1 MIIGLLII
9 ANATK
14 TKTTMFKILLST
26 IFFLFI
32 SFLAAAQT
40 KLSLKEAIKIGI
52 ENNIDVAQSEL
63 QMQKADINYKQSKA
77 YMLPNLNA
85 SANHGTNQ
93 GRSIDPFTNSF
104 INQNVNY
111 ANYGVS
117 SSLLLFNGS
126 SLQNQIKTNKL
137 GFEASKME
145 LQQSKD
151 NLTINII
158 LTFLTVLSA
167 EENLQQSIEQQAV
180 SDSQVNRLSI
190 LNQTGAIA
198 PSEYYDL
205 KGQLAA
211 DEINIVNNKAAVE
224 TAKLN
229 LSQLLN
235 IPYDKNLAVE
245 KLPETNF
252 NTIYEN
258 TSEKIYATALQQFAQ
273 IKSVELR
280 TKSATKNIRAIK
292 GQLFPTLSLDGNAY
306 TNYSSV
312 ASQDFFVNSIE
323 APSQDYVMVNG
334 SKTPVITQQNNFV
347 TKKIT
352 FGNQLNNN
360 FFTTFN
366 LSLSIPLFNASQVR
380 NKIKMAKI
388 ELKNSE
394 LIEQNTKLELQQ
406 EIERAYV
413 NLVSSTEKYKLLLGQ
428 VASFQES
435 FNAAEIK
442 FNSGAITSV
451 DYLIAKN
458 NLDKAKSNLITAK
471 YDINLREKIVDYYQ
485 GKENW

>member
-1 MIIGLLII
+1 
-9 ANATK
+9 
-14 TKTTMFKILLST
+14 
-26 IFFLFI
+26 
-32 SFLAAAQT
+32 
-40 KLSLKEAIKIGI
+40 
-52 ENNIDVAQSEL
+52 
-63 QMQKADINYKQSKA
+63 
-77 YMLPNLNA
+77 
-85 SANHGTNQ
+85 
-93 GRSIDPFTNSF
+93 
-104 INQNVNY
+104 
-111 ANYGVS
+111 
-117 SSLLLFNGS
+117 LFNGS
-126 SLQNQIKTNKL
+126 SLQNEIKTNKL

-158 LTFLTVLSA
+158 LSFLTVLSA
-167 EENLQQSIEQQAV
+167 EENLQQSIEQKAV
-180 SDSQVNRLSI
+180 SDSQVNRLAI

-211 DEINIVNNKAAVE
+211 DEINIVNNKASVE

-229 LSQLLN
+229 LLQLLN
-235 IPYDKNLAVE
+235 IPYDKKLLVE
-245 KLPETNF
+245 KLPETSF

-280 TKSATKNIRAIK
+280 TKSAATNIRAVK

-312 ASQDFFVNSIE
+312 ASQDFFVNTTE
-323 APSQDYVMVNG
+323 APGNDYVIVNG
-334 SKTPVITQQNNFV
+334 SKTPVVTQQNNFI

-388 ELKNSE
+388 DLKNSE
-394 LIEQNTKLELQQ
+394 FIEKNTKLELQH

-451 DYLIAKN
+451 DYLVAKN
-458 NLDKAKSNLITAK
+458 NLDKAKSNLISAK
-471 YDINLREKIVDYYQ
+471 YDITLREKILDYYQ

>member
-1 MIIGLLII
+1 
-9 ANATK
+9 
-14 TKTTMFKILLST
+14 MFKIILST
-26 IFFLFI
+26 IFLLLA
-32 SFLAAAQT
+32 SFLAVAQT

-52 ENNIDVAQSEL
+52 ENNFDVAQSQLET
-63 QMQKADINYKQSKA
+63 QKADINYKQSRA
-77 YMLPNLNA
+77 HLLPDLNA

-117 SSLLLFNGS
+117 SSVLLFNGLA
-126 SLQNQIKTNKL
+126 LQKQIKTNKL
-137 GFEASKME
+137 GLEASKME

-158 LTFLTVLSA
+158 LSYLSVLSA
-167 EENLQQSIEQQAV
+167 EENLQQSIEQKTV
-180 SDSQVNRLSI
+180 SDSQVNRLMI
-190 LNQTGAIA
+190 LNQTGAIS

-211 DEINIVNNKAAVE
+211 DEINIVNNKAEVE

-235 IPYDKNLAVE
+235 IPYDKNLLVE
-245 KLPETNF
+245 KLPENSFT
-252 NTIYEN
+252 TIYEN
-258 TSEKIYATALQQFAQ
+258 TSEEVYATALQQFAQ

-280 TKSATKNIRAIK
+280 KKTAIANIHAIK

-323 APSQDYVMVNG
+323 APGPDYVIING
-334 SKTPVITQQNNFV
+334 SKTPVITKQNQYT

-380 NKIKMAKI
+380 NKIKLAKI

-394 LIEQNTKLELQQ
+394 LIEQNTRIELQQ

-413 NLVSSTEKYKLLLGQ
+413 NLVSSTEKYKLLLDQ

-451 DYLIAKN
+451 DYLVAKN
-458 NLDKAKSNLITAK
+458 NLDKAKSNLISAK
-471 YDINLREKIVDYYQ
+471 YDIILREKILDYYQ

>member
-1 MIIGLLII
+1 
-9 ANATK
+9 
-14 TKTTMFKILLST
+14 MFKIILST
-26 IFFLFI
+26 IFLSLA
-32 SFLAAAQT
+32 SFFAVAQT

-52 ENNIDVAQSEL
+52 ENNFDVAQSQLET
-63 QMQKADINYKQSKA
+63 QKADINYKQSKA
-77 YMLPNLNA
+77 HMLPNLNA
-85 SANHGTNQ
+85 SANHGINQ

-117 SSLLLFNGS
+117 SSVLLFNGLA
-126 SLQNQIKTNKL
+126 LQNQIKTNKL
-137 GFEASKME
+137 GLEASKME

-158 LTFLTVLSA
+158 LSYLSVLSA
-167 EENLQQSIEQQAV
+167 EESLQQSIEQKTV
-180 SDSQVNRLSI
+180 SDSQVNRLMI
-190 LNQTGAIA
+190 LNQTGAIS

-211 DEINIVNNKAAVE
+211 DEINIVNNKAALE

-229 LSQLLN
+229 LAQLLN
-235 IPYDKNLAVE
+235 IPYDKTLLVE
-245 KLPETNF
+245 KLPENSF
-252 NTIYEN
+252 ATIYEN
-258 TSEKIYATALQQFAQ
+258 TSEEVYATALQQFAQ

-280 TKSATKNIRAIK
+280 KKSALANIQAIQ

-312 ASQDFFVNSIE
+312 ASQDFFVNTTE
-323 APSQDYVMVNG
+323 APGQDYVIVNG
-334 SKTPVITQQNNFV
+334 SKTPVITQQNNFI

-366 LSLSIPLFNASQVR
+366 LSLSIPLFNASQVK
-380 NKIKMAKI
+380 NKIKLAKI

-394 LIEQNTKLELQQ
+394 LIEQNTRIELQQ

-413 NLVSSTEKYKLLLGQ
+413 NLVSSTEKYKLLLDQ

-451 DYLIAKN
+451 DYLVAKN
-458 NLDKAKSNLITAK
+458 NLDKAKSNLISAK
-471 YDINLREKIVDYYQ
+471 YDIILREKILDYYQ